1 MFNHNQNVG
10 EYPSNVGITRINT
23 KMMLTG
29 REKEEEEEEE

>member
-1 MFNHNQNVG
+1 MG

-29 REKEEEEEEE
+29 REKEEEEE